1 MPEWLNV
8 IVRSLVAIVFL
19 FVITKLIGKRQ
30 LSQMTFFEYTVG
42 IVIGD
47 IAGFIAIDMRGRIL
61 YGMLSMIVF
70 AAFTIVLGQL
80 AMKSKAV
87 RNIVE
92 GKARILIK
100 DGKIL
105 EDNMKKERLSA
116 DELLEQLRLKNAF
129 RVADVEFALMEPNG
143 EVSVLMKSANRSLTP
158 KTLGMEVS
166 PETEPQ
172 AVIMDGSIMDEAL
185 STIGMNRNWLHTE
198 LNKQGVALEN
208 VFLGQVDAKGTL
220 YFDLYDDK
228 INVPQQQV
236 PKLTHITLKKCQ
248 ADLELFA
255 LSTNN
260 QDMKQTYENE
270 AKRLQQVIDDITP
283 LLIR

>member
-8 IVRSLVAIVFL
+8 IVRSVVAIVFL
-19 FVITKLIGKRQ
+19 FIITKLIGKRQ

-42 IVIGD
+42 IVIGE
-47 IAGFIAIDMRGRIL
+47 IAGFIATDMNGKII
-61 YGMLSMIVF
+61 YGMLSLSIF
-70 AAFTIVLGQL
+70 ALFTILLGIL
-80 AMKSKAV
+80 AMKSKKV

-100 DGKIL
+100 DGKVL
-105 EDNMKKERLSA
+105 EDNMKKERLST

-143 EVSVLMKSANRSLTP
+143 EVSVLMKSANLPITP
-158 KTLGMEVS
+158 KSLGMEVS

-172 AVIMDGSIMDEAL
+172 AVIMDGSIMDESLA
-185 STIGMNRNWLHTE
+185 TIGMNRQWLHTE

-220 YFDLYDDK
+220 YVDLYDDK
-228 INVPQQQV
+228 IKVPQPQV

-255 LSTNN
+255 LSTSNES
-260 QDMKQTYENE
+260 MKQTYENE
-270 AKRLQQVIDDITP
+270 AKRLQQVIDDMTP
-283 LLIR
+283 LLIQ